1 MASKQ
6 GHGVLLS
13 WLVQILG
20 AVAALGVPAS
30 ANCHAQQALQQPT
43 VAAPQDRRF
52 DGTIRLEV
60 DARDV
65 VRRVFHVRET
75 IPVQAPGTMTLL
87 YPEWEASSH
96 APTISAAS
104 LAGLVVFAGQQRLEW
119 RRDELEMHAFHVDV
133 PEGAND
139 ITVEF
144 QYVVRAGEA
153 LLRPDLVTVQWQRLL
168 LYPAGWYARNLPI
181 QAGVRLPRGL
191 HVVSSLHAEATSGES
206 VRFGG
211 TTLDALLDAPVIAA
225 RYIRAH
231 DLGLPG
237 QPAFR
242 LSLLSDGKEAPQLS
256 DRDATDMRRM
266 VEETHAVF
274 GRAPYERFE
283 AMVVLSDVFPAG
295 GVEHADSAEIYL
307 PADYFRDRSSQ
318 LNNLDLM
325 VHEHVHA
332 WNGRFRVPT
341 GQWTPTPNTPIRN
354 GMLWIYEGQT
364 EFWGRVLAARS
375 GLRNH
380 QETLD
385 KLALDAANT
394 QAMNGRA
401 WKTLRDTTND
411 PVYLSS
417 RYAAWPEWQR
427 RKDYYTEGVLLWLE
441 IDMML
446 REGSDGRYGLDDL
459 AAAFYSA
466 DMGPGP
472 HTYTFDD
479 LCTALHGL
487 LPIDWSRQLDERLD
501 THMPLVLRGLE
512 RAGWELVYDRKPTP
526 TFLQYEAEMGGYD
539 VRHSIGMVV
548 DTRGRVQSV
557 MRDSPAYRAGIAPG
571 AVLEAIDGEAFSR
584 EALLSAIERSAGTPI
599 ALRVNNDAC
608 RSDLEIDYDGGP
620 RYPHLRRIGGR
631 PDRLTPLLK
640 PRSLGAPVSADKPV
654 EVERGE

>member
-1 MASKQ
+1 MASKK
-6 GHGVLLS
+6 GLGVISS
-13 WLVQILG
+13 WLALILG
-20 AVAALGVPAS
+20 AVAALGVPTSAS
-30 ANCHAQQALQQPT
+30 CHSRQDLQQPDI
-43 VAAPQDRRF
+43 AAPQDRRF

-65 VRRVFHVRET
+65 VRRVFYVRET
-75 IPVQAPGTMTLL
+75 IPVQVPGKTTLL

-104 LAGLVVFAGQQRLEW
+104 LTGLVAFAGSQRLEW
-119 RRDELEMHAFHVDV
+119 QRDELEMHAFHVDV
-133 PEGAND
+133 PEGVDD

-153 LLRPDLVTVQWQRLL
+153 FLRPDLVAVQWQRLL
-168 LYPAGWYARNLPI
+168 LYPAGWYARNIPI
-181 QAGVRLPRGL
+181 QAGVRLPSGL
-191 HVVSSLHAEATSGES
+191 HTVSSLHAEETSDES
-206 VRFGG
+206 VRFAA

-225 RYIRAH
+225 RYIHSH

-242 LSLLSDGKEAPQLS
+242 LSLLSDSEEAPDLQN
-256 DRDATDMRRM
+256 RDVTDMRRM
-266 VEETHAVF
+266 MRETHAVF
-274 GRAPYERFE
+274 GRAPYRRFQ
-283 AMVVLSDVFPAG
+283 AMVILSDAFPPG

-318 LNNLDLM
+318 LNNLDLI

-354 GMLWIYEGQT
+354 GMLWSYEGQT

-375 GLRNH
+375 GLRSH

-385 KLALDAANT
+385 KLALDAANV

-417 RYAAWPEWQR
+417 RAAVWPEWQR

-441 IDMML
+441 LDMML
-446 REGSDGRYGLDDL
+446 REGSDDQYGLDDL

-466 DMGPGP
+466 DIGPGP
-472 HTYTFDD
+472 HTYTFGD
-479 LCTALHGL
+479 LCAALHRL
-487 LPIDWSRQLDERLD
+487 LPIDWSKHLNERLD
-501 THMPLVLRGLE
+501 THLPLVLGGLD
-512 RAGWELVYDRKPTP
+512 RAGWELVYDDKPTS

-539 VRHSIGMVV
+539 VRHSLGMVV

-557 MRDSPAYRAGIAPG
+557 MWDGPAYRAGIGPG
-571 AVLEAIDGEAFSR
+571 AVLEAINGEAFSG
-584 EALLSAIERSAGTPI
+584 EALLSAIEKSADNPI
-599 ALRVNNDAC
+599 FFRMSIDAY

-631 PDRLTPLLK
+631 PDRLTQLLK
-640 PRSLGAPVSADKPV
+640 SRSP
-654 EVERGE
+654 

>member
-1 MASKQ
+1 MASEK
-6 GHGVLLS
+6 GPGVLSS
-13 WLVQILG
+13 WLVLILG
-20 AVAALGVPAS
+20 AVVTGGVPIS
-30 ANCHAQQALQQPT
+30 ADGHWQQDLQQPNIA
-43 VAAPQDRRF
+43 VPQDRRF

-65 VRRVFHVRET
+65 VRRVLHVRET
-75 IPVQAPGTMTLL
+75 IPVQAPGRTTLL

-96 APTISAAS
+96 APTVSAAS
-104 LAGLVVFAGQQRLEW
+104 LTGLVAFAGSQRLEW
-119 RRDELEMHAFHVDV
+119 RRDELEMHAFHLDV
-133 PEGAND
+133 PEGVDD

-153 LLRPDLVTVQWQRLL
+153 FLRPDLVAVQWQKLL

-181 QAGVRLPRGL
+181 QAGVRLPSGL
-191 HVVSSLHAEATSGES
+191 HAVSSLRAEETSSES
-206 VRFGG
+206 VRFGA
-211 TTLDALLDAPVIAA
+211 TTLDVLLDAPVMAA
-225 RYIRAH
+225 RYVRSH

-242 LSLLSDGKEAPQLS
+242 LSLLSDSERAAGPS
-256 DRDATDMRRM
+256 DRDLTDMRRM
-266 VEETHAVF
+266 MRETHAVF
-274 GRAPYERFE
+274 GRAPYRSFE
-283 AMVVLSDVFPAG
+283 AMVILSDAFPPG

-318 LNNLDLM
+318 LNNLDLV

-332 WNGRFRVPT
+332 WNGRFRVPA

-375 GLRNH
+375 GFRSR

-385 KLALDAANT
+385 KLALDAADV

-417 RYAAWPEWQR
+417 RAAAWPEWQR

-446 REGSDGRYGLDDL
+446 RESSDGRYGLDAL
-459 AAAFYSA
+459 AAAFYST
-466 DMGPGP
+466 DIGPGP

-479 LCTALHGL
+479 LCTALHRL
-487 LPIDWSRQLDERLD
+487 LPIDWSKHLNERLD
-501 THMPLVLRGLE
+501 SHLPLVLGGLD
-512 RAGWELVYDRKPTP
+512 RAGWELVYDRNPTS
-526 TFLQYEAEMGGYD
+526 TFLQHEAEMGGYD
-539 VRHSIGMVV
+539 VRHSIGLVV
-548 DTRGRVQSV
+548 DTQGRVQSV
-557 MRDSPAYRAGIAPG
+557 MWDGPAYRAGIGPG
-571 AVLEAIDGEAFSR
+571 AVLEAINGEAFSR
-584 EALLSAIERSAGTPI
+584 QALLRAIEKSADTPI
-599 ALRVNNDAC
+599 SLRVNNGAH
-608 RSDLEIDYDGGP
+608 RSDLKIDYDAGP

-640 PRSLGAPVSADKPV
+640 SRSP
-654 EVERGE
+654 